1 MYSVCACVQNVS
13 VCRSLVKHVCLSA
26 YNERDRRF
34 SRAVTKLKHY
44 VHNDVMEQSIPDAT
58 KWHLSVSFSSVKGY
72 FGNLLSQY
80 SKLFNFFSLSQV
92 ILTDLKHIICK
103 DQYKTISKNSF
114 QCIFFYIFI
123 FILVWITKY
132 FGNVPIICS
141 NICEMTQH

>member
-1 MYSVCACVQNVS
+1 MYSVCACVQNVT

-26 YNERDRRF
+26 YNERDRGF

-80 SKLFNFFSLSQV
+80 SKLFNFFLLSQV
-92 ILTDLKHIICK
+92 ILTDLN
-103 DQYKTISKNSF
+103 ISFVKINTRPF
-114 QCIFFYIFI
+114 LRIVFNAFFFYIFI